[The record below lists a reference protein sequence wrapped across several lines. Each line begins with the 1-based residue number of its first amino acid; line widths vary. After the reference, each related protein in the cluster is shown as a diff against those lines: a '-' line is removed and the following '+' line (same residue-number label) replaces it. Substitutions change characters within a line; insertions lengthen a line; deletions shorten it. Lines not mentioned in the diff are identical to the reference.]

1 MKRPLGIAAV
11 LAALALLAAA
21 PAGAEPF
28 DPALLGYGGKL
39 AVNITNVSNHPQNPD
54 NNTGYLFGALASY
67 PLTKI
72 ITFQMELLIS
82 GKGYT
87 IPDLVVYDTADNP
100 RGTADAT
107 AILQYLEIPVLAK
120 LSPMVGKYRPY
131 LIGGGYAAFL
141 IRSKLR
147 MDDGLYQI
155 DLDLNNTNDLDI
167 GGIAGVGID
176 LKMGR
181 GWFFFE
187 ARYEQGAM
195 SVIKDESYRSR
206 AFSFQAGCW
215 F

>member
-1 MKRPLGIAAV
+1 MNRPLGIAVV
-11 LAALALLAAA
+11 LAALALLTAA

-39 AVNITNVSNHPQNPD
+39 AVNITNVSNHPDKPD
-54 NNTGYLFGALASY
+54 SRTTYSFGALVNY
-67 PLTKI
+67 PLTRMLD
-72 ITFQMELLIS
+72 FQMELLIA
-82 GKGYT
+82 GRGYA
-87 IPDLVVYDTADNP
+87 IPNTPVYDTANNLL
-100 RGTADAT
+100 GTADAI
-107 AILQYLEIPVLAK
+107 AILQYIEIPFLIK
-120 LSPMVGKYRPY
+120 LSPAEGKYRPY
-131 LIGGGYAAFL
+131 LVGGGYAAFL
-141 IRSKLR
+141 VRNKLR
-147 MDDGLYQI
+147 LDDGLYQI
-155 DLDLNNTNDLDI
+155 DFDLNNTNDLDI

-187 ARYEQGAM
+187 ARYEQGAI